1 MLRSPLACRS
11 SGLSCSSVIVRW
23 AGTPVCRTEMV
34 KFTTCNSFEYLSV
47 FILIAGKLHL
57 QGTIA
62 QKFDQLDKRE
72 TELLEDSE
80 KQRVMVKRLKD
91 DRAHYRKKCEDKE

>member
-1 MLRSPLACRS
+1 MPFFLNSPPATLLNVS
-11 SGLSCSSVIVRW
+11 
-23 AGTPVCRTEMV
+23 VCR
-34 KFTTCNSFEYLSV
+34 F
-47 FILIAGKLHL
+47 LIAGKLHL

-72 TELLEDSE
+72 TELLEDTE